1 MACQEDP
8 IPLLAGAEDGS
19 LPLGVFIGKLGIC
32 GTPMAFGC
40 ARNGVPGTLVPPVPV
55 PGPALVPAENTSE
68 SSSRVGDL
76 LIASLMS
83 QSVST
88 DTADNLSLDRIST
101 LYYRE

>member
-76 LIASLMS
+76 LITLIMS
-83 QSVST
+83 QSVSA
-88 DTADNLSLDRIST
+88 DTADNLSMGRNLT
-101 LYYRE
+101 LYNRD